1 MAYTIKSKEEFD
13 QEIKQYLKENPIKES
28 YERGLIED
36 FESNDLTDLYK
47 LFLDLKG
54 KKLDDDLMVK
64 LKNIVSEKYLLDIN
78 VIFSDEDAYNTIS
91 NRNIDELTNII
102 KNKFLEI
109 MQDSQYDINKEEIY
123 KMATIVNK
131 VYPEIFLKLIKM
143 PNSDIK
149 KDQEIVNKR
158 IMETIEHWHSHNS
171 ERALEENRDILGAL
185 YILANK
191 LYPEMGIYVPGRT
204 KSMKSSV
211 ANINKEAYSSLAN
224 IIPGNMDE
232 GISTDDVEKKFNMD
246 KANTDFSG
254 FTIVLGNTDDTM
266 HFDKSDPKTSELLEL
281 RKIRD
286 KNMKF
291 LHSMENFLIER
302 ENDVFSK
309 QELYQIKI
317 ELLMRLRQLTYEECK
332 KEYKGTSFTEML
344 RENLG
349 KEYEP
354 DDYDAN
360 EGEYL
365 MKLDE
370 LYELLDEMKKRIH
383 DKYQAKILE
392 IAVPEILND
401 ELLSEELHVKSRFI
415 KKVIKENGFCANY
428 YELTT
433 IDGRKIELQAITRM
447 RFKES
452 KDGSSDHSKLPN
464 KEIKITQFFEPASK
478 ECDEQEFVKMMALLN
493 NTPIAKKNSLYI
505 TPDQE
510 LSPIEKRLKRRL
522 KVAEQNVKL
531 KESFEDTHIFPDGS
545 EQNCL
550 YSLDEYLKSFA
561 EYVSPKLMSASSH
574 HTRFHKGVA
583 GYNKKSIISAFT
595 EVLLKHDSTS
605 CLAQILIDRLEEIV
619 PNDKNEIS
627 RNGII
632 KRANKRYI
640 NNNNNGENRNSVDD
654 SAR

>member
-1 MAYTIKSKEEFD
+1 MAYKIKTKQEFKEEI
-13 QEIKQYLKENPIKES
+13 EQYLKENPIEKS
-28 YERGLIED
+28 YEKSLIED
-36 FESNDLTDLYK
+36 FESKDLTDLYK
-47 LFLDLKG
+47 LFLNLKG
-54 KKLDDDLMVK
+54 KKLDDDLLIK
-64 LKNIVSEKYLLDIN
+64 LKNIVGQDYSLN
-78 VIFSDEDAYNTIS
+78 VNIIFPDEEASNIIS
-91 NRNIDELTNII
+91 NRNIEEITNII
-102 KNKFLEI
+102 KNKFLEM
-109 MQDSQYDINKEEIY
+109 MQDNKEDINKEELY

-131 VYPEIFLKLIKM
+131 VYPETFLKLIKT
-143 PNSDIK
+143 PKSNIK
-149 KDQEIVNKR
+149 KDQEIVKER
-158 IMETIEHWHSHNS
+158 IMKTIEHWHSHNS

-185 YILANK
+185 YISASK

-204 KSMKSSV
+204 KSMKSSI
-211 ANINKEAYSSLAN
+211 ANINKEAYSSLVD
-224 IIPGNMDE
+224 IIPKNME
-232 GISTDDVEKKFNMD
+232 AGISTEEVYKKFQMD

-266 HFDKSDPKTSELLEL
+266 HFDKSDPKTNELLEL

-291 LHSMENFLIER
+291 LHSMENFLIEHD
-302 ENDVFSK
+302 NDVFSK
-309 QELYQIKI
+309 QELHQIKM
-317 ELLMRLRQLTYEECK
+317 ELLMRLRELTYEECR

-344 RENLG
+344 KENLG
-349 KEYEP
+349 KEYDL
-354 DDYDAN
+354 DDYDVN

-392 IAVPEILND
+392 ISVPEILND
-401 ELLSEELHVKSRFI
+401 ELLSDELHVKSRFI

-433 IDGRKIELQAITRM
+433 IDGRKIELQAITKM

-464 KEIKITQFFEPASK
+464 KEIKITQFFEPSSK
-478 ECDEQEFVKMMALLN
+478 ECDEQEFIKMMTLLN

-510 LSPIEKRLKRRL
+510 LSPMEKRLKRRL

-531 KESFEDTHIFPDGS
+531 KDSFEDTHIFPDGS
-545 EQNCL
+545 EQKCK
-550 YSLDEYLKSFA
+550 YSLDEYLKNFA
-561 EYVSPKLMSASSH
+561 EYVSPKLMSVSSH

-640 NNNNNGENRNSVDD
+640 NSGENRDEEDD
-654 SAR
+654 ITR

>member
-1 MAYTIKSKEEFD
+1 MAYTIKTRQEFK
-13 QEIKQYLKENPIKES
+13 QEIKQYLKENPIEES
-28 YERGLIED
+28 YEKSLIED
-36 FESNDLTDLYK
+36 FESKDLTDLYK

-54 KKLDDDLMVK
+54 KKLDDDLLIK
-64 LKNIVSEKYLLDIN
+64 LKNIVGQDYSLN
-78 VIFSDEDAYNTIS
+78 VNIVFPDEEASNIIS
-91 NRNIDELTNII
+91 NRNIEEITNII
-102 KNKFLEI
+102 KNKFLEM
-109 MQDSQYDINKEEIY
+109 MQDNKEDINKEELY

-131 VYPEIFLKLIKM
+131 VYPETFLKLIKT
-143 PNSDIK
+143 PKSNIK
-149 KDQEIVNKR
+149 KDQEIVKER
-158 IMETIEHWHSHNS
+158 IMKTIEHWHSHNS

-185 YILANK
+185 YISASK

-211 ANINKEAYSSLAN
+211 ANINKEAYGSLAN
-224 IIPGNMDE
+224 IIPENMEE
-232 GISTDDVEKKFNMD
+232 GISTDEVDKKFQMD

-291 LHSMENFLIER
+291 LHSMENFLIEHD
-302 ENDVFSK
+302 NDFFSK
-309 QELYQIKI
+309 QELHQIKM
-317 ELLMRLRQLTYEECK
+317 ELLMRLRELTYEECR

-344 RENLG
+344 KENLG
-349 KEYEP
+349 KEYDL
-354 DDYDAN
+354 DDYDVN

-392 IAVPEILND
+392 ISVPEILND
-401 ELLSEELHVKSRFI
+401 ELLSAELHVKSRFI

-433 IDGRKIELQAITRM
+433 IDGRKIELQAITKM

-464 KEIKITQFFEPASK
+464 KEIKITQFFEPSSK
-478 ECDEQEFVKMMALLN
+478 ECDEQEFIKMMTLLN

-510 LSPIEKRLKRRL
+510 LSPMEKRLKRRL

-531 KESFEDTHIFPDGS
+531 KDSFEDTHIFPDGS
-545 EQNCL
+545 EQKCK
-550 YSLDEYLKSFA
+550 YSLDEYLKNFA
-561 EYVSPKLMSASSH
+561 EYVSPKLMSVSSH

-640 NNNNNGENRNSVDD
+640 NSGENRDEEDD
-654 SAR
+654 ITR

>member
-1 MAYTIKSKEEFD
+1 MAYTIKTRQEFK
-13 QEIKQYLKENPIKES
+13 QEIKQYLKENPIEES
-28 YERGLIED
+28 YEKSLIED
-36 FESNDLTDLYK
+36 FESKDLTDLYK

-54 KKLDDDLMVK
+54 KKLDDDLLIK
-64 LKNIVSEKYLLDIN
+64 LKNIVGQDYSLN
-78 VIFSDEDAYNTIS
+78 VNIIFPDEEDSNIIS
-91 NRNIDELTNII
+91 NRNIEEITNII
-102 KNKFLEI
+102 KNKFLEM
-109 MQDSQYDINKEEIY
+109 MQDNKEDINKEELY

-131 VYPEIFLKLIKM
+131 VYPETFLKLIKT
-143 PNSDIK
+143 PKSNIK
-149 KDQEIVNKR
+149 KDQEIVKER
-158 IMETIEHWHSHNS
+158 IMKTIEHWHSHNS

-185 YILANK
+185 YISASK

-211 ANINKEAYSSLAN
+211 SNINKEAYGSLAN
-224 IIPGNMDE
+224 IIPENMEE
-232 GISTDDVEKKFNMD
+232 GISTDEVDKKFQMD

-291 LHSMENFLIER
+291 LHSMENFLIEHD
-302 ENDVFSK
+302 NDFFSK
-309 QELYQIKI
+309 QELHQIKM
-317 ELLMRLRQLTYEECK
+317 ELLMRLRELTYEECR

-344 RENLG
+344 KENLG
-349 KEYEP
+349 KEYDL
-354 DDYDAN
+354 DDYDVN
-360 EGEYL
+360 EDEYL

-392 IAVPEILND
+392 ISVPEILND
-401 ELLSEELHVKSRFI
+401 ELLTDKLHVKSRFV
-415 KKVIKENGFCANY
+415 KKVTKENGFCANY

-433 IDGRKIELQAITRM
+433 IDGRKIELQAITKM

-452 KDGSSDHSKLPN
+452 KNGSSDHSKLPN
-464 KEIKITQFFEPASK
+464 KEIKITQFFEPSSK
-478 ECDEQEFVKMMALLN
+478 ECDEQEFIKMMTLLN

-510 LSPIEKRLKRRL
+510 LSPMEKRLKRRL

-531 KESFEDTHIFPDGS
+531 KDSFEDTHIFPDGS
-545 EQNCL
+545 EQKCK
-550 YSLDEYLKSFA
+550 YSLDEYLKNFA
-561 EYVSPKLMSASSH
+561 EYVSPKLMSVSSH

-640 NNNNNGENRNSVDD
+640 NSGENRDEEDD
-654 SAR
+654 ITR

>member
-1 MAYTIKSKEEFD
+1 MAYTIKTRQEFK
-13 QEIKQYLKENPIKES
+13 QEIKQYLKENPIEES
-28 YERGLIED
+28 YEKSLIED
-36 FESNDLTDLYK
+36 FESKDLTDLYK

-54 KKLDDDLMVK
+54 KKLDDDLLIK
-64 LKNIVSEKYLLDIN
+64 LKNIVGQDYSLN
-78 VIFSDEDAYNTIS
+78 VNIIFPDEEDSNIIS
-91 NRNIDELTNII
+91 NRNIEEITNII
-102 KNKFLEI
+102 KNKFLEM
-109 MQDSQYDINKEEIY
+109 MQDNKEDINKEELY

-131 VYPEIFLKLIKM
+131 VYPETFLKLIKT
-143 PNSDIK
+143 PKSNIK
-149 KDQEIVNKR
+149 KDQEIVKER
-158 IMETIEHWHSHNS
+158 IMKTIEHWHSHNS

-185 YILANK
+185 YISASK
-191 LYPEMGIYVPGRT
+191 LYPEMGIYVPGRI

-211 ANINKEAYSSLAN
+211 ANINKEAYGSLAN
-224 IIPGNMDE
+224 IIPENMEE
-232 GISTDDVEKKFNMD
+232 GISTDEVDKKFQMD

-291 LHSMENFLIER
+291 LHSMENFLIEHD
-302 ENDVFSK
+302 NDFFSK
-309 QELYQIKI
+309 QELHQIKM
-317 ELLMRLRQLTYEECK
+317 ELLMRLRELTYEECR

-344 RENLG
+344 KENLG
-349 KEYEP
+349 KEYDL
-354 DDYDAN
+354 DDYDVN

-392 IAVPEILND
+392 ISVPEILND
-401 ELLSEELHVKSRFI
+401 ELLSAELHVKSRFI

-433 IDGRKIELQAITRM
+433 IDGRKIELQAITKM

-464 KEIKITQFFEPASK
+464 KEIKITQFFEPSSK
-478 ECDEQEFVKMMALLN
+478 ECDEQEFIKMMTLLN

-510 LSPIEKRLKRRL
+510 LSPMEKRLKRRL

-531 KESFEDTHIFPDGS
+531 KDSFEDTHIFPDGS
-545 EQNCL
+545 EQKCK
-550 YSLDEYLKSFA
+550 YSLDEYLKNFA
-561 EYVSPKLMSASSH
+561 EYVSPKLMSVSSH

-640 NNNNNGENRNSVDD
+640 NSGENRDEEDD
-654 SAR
+654 ITR

>member
-1 MAYTIKSKEEFD
+1 MAYKIKTKQEFKEEI
-13 QEIKQYLKENPIKES
+13 EQYLKENPIEKS
-28 YERGLIED
+28 YEKSIIED
-36 FESNDLTDLYK
+36 FESKDLTDLYK
-47 LFLDLKG
+47 LFLNLKG
-54 KKLDDDLMVK
+54 KKLDDDSFET
-64 LKNIVSEKYLLDIN
+64 LKNIISQNYSLNVN
-78 VIFSDEDAYNTIS
+78 VIFPVEEISNTIS
-91 NRNIDELTNII
+91 NRNIEEITNII
-102 KNKFLEI
+102 RDKFLEVT
-109 MQDSQYDINKEEIY
+109 QGNKDDINEEELY

-131 VYPEIFLKLIKM
+131 VYPETFLKLINKSKS
-143 PNSDIK
+143 NIK
-149 KDQEIVNKR
+149 KDQKIVKER

-185 YILANK
+185 YISASK

-204 KSMKSSV
+204 KSMKSSI
-211 ANINKEAYSSLAN
+211 ANINKEAYSSLVD
-224 IIPGNMDE
+224 IIPKNME
-232 GISTDDVEKKFNMD
+232 AGISTEEVYKKFQMD

-266 HFDKSDPKTSELLEL
+266 HFDKSDPKTNELLEL

-291 LHSMENFLIER
+291 LHSMENFLIEHD
-302 ENDVFSK
+302 NDVFSK
-309 QELYQIKI
+309 QELYQIKM
-317 ELLMRLRQLTYEECK
+317 ELLMRLRELTYEECR

-344 RENLG
+344 KENLG
-349 KEYEP
+349 KEYDL
-354 DDYDAN
+354 DDYDVN

-392 IAVPEILND
+392 ISVPEILND
-401 ELLSEELHVKSRFI
+401 ELLSDELHVKSRFI

-433 IDGRKIELQAITRM
+433 IDGRKIELQAITKM

-464 KEIKITQFFEPASK
+464 KEIKITQFFEPSSK
-478 ECDEQEFVKMMALLN
+478 ECDEQEFIKMMTLLN

-510 LSPIEKRLKRRL
+510 LSPMEKRLKRRL

-531 KESFEDTHIFPDGS
+531 KDSFEDTHIFPDGS
-545 EQNCL
+545 EQKCK
-550 YSLDEYLKSFA
+550 YSLDEYLKNFA
-561 EYVSPKLMSASSH
+561 EYVSPKLMSVSSH

-640 NNNNNGENRNSVDD
+640 NSGENRDEEDD
-654 SAR
+654 ITR

>member
-1 MAYTIKSKEEFD
+1 MAYTIKTRQEFK
-13 QEIKQYLKENPIKES
+13 QEIKQYLKENPIEES
-28 YERGLIED
+28 YEKSLIED
-36 FESNDLTDLYK
+36 FESKDLTDLYK

-54 KKLDDDLMVK
+54 KKLDDDLLIK
-64 LKNIVSEKYLLDIN
+64 LKNIVGQDYSLN
-78 VIFSDEDAYNTIS
+78 VNIIFPDEEDSNIIS
-91 NRNIDELTNII
+91 NRNIEEITNII
-102 KNKFLEI
+102 KNKFLEM
-109 MQDSQYDINKEEIY
+109 MQDNKEDINKEELY

-131 VYPEIFLKLIKM
+131 VYPETFLKLIKT
-143 PNSDIK
+143 PKSNIK
-149 KDQEIVNKR
+149 KDQEIVKER
-158 IMETIEHWHSHNS
+158 IMKTIEHWHSHNS

-185 YILANK
+185 YISASK

-211 ANINKEAYSSLAN
+211 ANINKEAYGSLAN
-224 IIPGNMDE
+224 IIPENMEE
-232 GISTDDVEKKFNMD
+232 GISTDEVDKKFQMD

-291 LHSMENFLIER
+291 LHSMENFLIEHD
-302 ENDVFSK
+302 NDFFSK
-309 QELYQIKI
+309 QELHQIKM
-317 ELLMRLRQLTYEECK
+317 ELLMRLRELTYEECR

-344 RENLG
+344 KENLG
-349 KEYEP
+349 KEYDL
-354 DDYDAN
+354 DDYDVN

-392 IAVPEILND
+392 ISVPEILND
-401 ELLSEELHVKSRFI
+401 ELLSAELHVKSRFI

-433 IDGRKIELQAITRM
+433 IDGRKIELQAITKM

-464 KEIKITQFFEPASK
+464 KEIKITQFFEPSSK
-478 ECDEQEFVKMMALLN
+478 ECDEQEFIKMMTLLN

-510 LSPIEKRLKRRL
+510 LSPMEKRLKRRL

-531 KESFEDTHIFPDGS
+531 KDSFEDTHIFPDGS
-545 EQNCL
+545 EQKCK
-550 YSLDEYLKSFA
+550 YSLDEYLKNFA
-561 EYVSPKLMSASSH
+561 EYVSPKLMSVSSH

-640 NNNNNGENRNSVDD
+640 NSGENRDEEDD
-654 SAR
+654 ITR

>member
-1 MAYTIKSKEEFD
+1 MAYKMKTKQEFKEEI
-13 QEIKQYLKENPIKES
+13 EQYLKENPIEKS
-28 YERGLIED
+28 YEKSLIED
-36 FESNDLTDLYK
+36 FESKDLTDLYK
-47 LFLDLKG
+47 LFLKLKG
-54 KKLDDDLMVK
+54 KKLDDDSFEN
-64 LKNIVSEKYLLDIN
+64 LKNIISQNYSLNAN
-78 VIFSDEDAYNTIS
+78 VIFPTEETSNTIS
-91 NRNIDELTNII
+91 NGNIEEITNII
-102 KNKFLEI
+102 RDKFLEVV
-109 MQDSQYDINKEEIY
+109 QGNKNDINKDELY

-131 VYPEIFLKLIKM
+131 VYPETFLELINK
-143 PNSDIK
+143 PKSNIE
-149 KDQEIVNKR
+149 KDQKIIKER

-185 YILANK
+185 YISASK

-204 KSMKSSV
+204 KSMKSSI
-211 ANINKEAYSSLAN
+211 ANINKEAYSSLVE
-224 IIPGNMDE
+224 IVPKNME
-232 GISTDDVEKKFNMD
+232 AGISTEEVDKKFKMN

-266 HFDKSDPKTSELLEL
+266 HFDKSDPKTNELLEL

-291 LHSMENFLIER
+291 LHSMENFLIEHD
-302 ENDVFSK
+302 NDVFSK
-309 QELYQIKI
+309 QELYQIKM
-317 ELLMRLRQLTYEECK
+317 ELLMRLRELTYEECR

-344 RENLG
+344 KENLG

-354 DDYDAN
+354 DDYDVN

-392 IAVPEILND
+392 ISVPEILND
-401 ELLSEELHVKSRFI
+401 ELLTDELHVKSRFV
-415 KKVIKENGFCANY
+415 KKVTKENGFCANY

-433 IDGRKIELQAITRM
+433 IDGRKIELQAITKM

-464 KEIKITQFFEPASK
+464 KEIKITQFFEPSSK
-478 ECDEQEFVKMMALLN
+478 DCDEQEFIKMMTLLN

-510 LSPIEKRLKRRL
+510 LSPMEKRLKRRL

-531 KESFEDTHIFPDGS
+531 KDSFEDTHIFPDGS
-545 EQNCL
+545 VQKCK
-550 YSLDEYLKSFA
+550 YSLDEYLKNFA
-561 EYVSPKLMSASSH
+561 EYVSPKLMSVSSH

-640 NNNNNGENRNSVDD
+640 NNGENRDD
-654 SAR
+654 EDDITR

>member
-1 MAYTIKSKEEFD
+1 MAYTIKTRQEFK
-13 QEIKQYLKENPIKES
+13 QEIKQYLKENPIEES
-28 YERGLIED
+28 YEKSLIED
-36 FESNDLTDLYK
+36 FESKDLTDLYK

-54 KKLDDDLMVK
+54 KKLDDDLLIK
-64 LKNIVSEKYLLDIN
+64 LKNIVGQDYSLN
-78 VIFSDEDAYNTIS
+78 VNIIFPDEEDSNIIS
-91 NRNIDELTNII
+91 NRNIEEITNII
-102 KNKFLEI
+102 KNKFLEM
-109 MQDSQYDINKEEIY
+109 MQDNKEDINKEELY

-131 VYPEIFLKLIKM
+131 VYPETFLKLIKT
-143 PNSDIK
+143 PKSNIK
-149 KDQEIVNKR
+149 KDQEIVKER
-158 IMETIEHWHSHNS
+158 IMKTIEHWHSHNS

-185 YILANK
+185 YISASK

-211 ANINKEAYSSLAN
+211 ANINKEAYGSLAN
-224 IIPGNMDE
+224 IIPENMEE
-232 GISTDDVEKKFNMD
+232 GISTDEVDKKFQMD

-291 LHSMENFLIER
+291 LHSMENFLIEHD
-302 ENDVFSK
+302 NDFFSK
-309 QELYQIKI
+309 QELHQIKM
-317 ELLMRLRQLTYEECK
+317 ELLMRLRELTYEECR

-344 RENLG
+344 KENLG
-349 KEYEP
+349 KEYDL
-354 DDYDAN
+354 DDYDVN

-392 IAVPEILND
+392 ISVPEILND
-401 ELLSEELHVKSRFI
+401 ELLSAELHVKSRFI

-433 IDGRKIELQAITRM
+433 IDGRKIELQAITKM

-464 KEIKITQFFEPASK
+464 KEIKITQFFEPSSK
-478 ECDEQEFVKMMALLN
+478 ECDEQEFIKMMTLLN

-510 LSPIEKRLKRRL
+510 LSPMEKRLKRRL

-531 KESFEDTHIFPDGS
+531 KDSFEDTHIFPDGS
-545 EQNCL
+545 VQKCK
-550 YSLDEYLKSFA
+550 YSLDEYLKNFA
-561 EYVSPKLMSASSH
+561 EYVSPKLMSVSSH

-640 NNNNNGENRNSVDD
+640 NSGENRDEEDD
-654 SAR
+654 ITR

>member
-1 MAYTIKSKEEFD
+1 MAYTIKTRQEFK
-13 QEIKQYLKENPIKES
+13 QEIKQYLKENPIEES
-28 YERGLIED
+28 YEKSLIED
-36 FESNDLTDLYK
+36 FESKDLTDLYK
-47 LFLDLKG
+47 LFLNLKG
-54 KKLDDDLMVK
+54 KKLDDDLLIK
-64 LKNIVSEKYLLDIN
+64 LKNIVGQDYSLN
-78 VIFSDEDAYNTIS
+78 VNIIFPDEEASNIIS
-91 NRNIDELTNII
+91 NRNIEEITNII
-102 KNKFLEI
+102 KNKFLEM
-109 MQDSQYDINKEEIY
+109 MQDNKEDINKEELY

-131 VYPEIFLKLIKM
+131 VYPETFLKLIKT
-143 PNSDIK
+143 PKSNIK
-149 KDQEIVNKR
+149 KDQEIVKER
-158 IMETIEHWHSHNS
+158 IMKTIEHWHSHNS

-185 YILANK
+185 YISASK

-211 ANINKEAYSSLAN
+211 ANINKEAYGSLAN
-224 IIPGNMDE
+224 IIPENMEE
-232 GISTDDVEKKFNMD
+232 GISTDEVDKKFQMD

-291 LHSMENFLIER
+291 LHSMENFLIEHD
-302 ENDVFSK
+302 NDVFSK
-309 QELYQIKI
+309 QELHQIKM
-317 ELLMRLRQLTYEECK
+317 ELLMRLRELTYEECR

-344 RENLG
+344 KENLG
-349 KEYEP
+349 KEYDL
-354 DDYDAN
+354 DDYDVN

-392 IAVPEILND
+392 ISVPEILND
-401 ELLSEELHVKSRFI
+401 ELLSDELHVKSRFI

-433 IDGRKIELQAITRM
+433 IDGRKIELQAITKM

-464 KEIKITQFFEPASK
+464 KEIKITQFFEPSSK
-478 ECDEQEFVKMMALLN
+478 ECDEQEFIKMMTLLN

-510 LSPIEKRLKRRL
+510 LSPMEKRLKRRL

-531 KESFEDTHIFPDGS
+531 KDSFEDTHIFPDGS
-545 EQNCL
+545 EQKCK
-550 YSLDEYLKSFA
+550 YSLDEYLKNFA
-561 EYVSPKLMSASSH
+561 EYVSPKLMSVSSH

-640 NNNNNGENRNSVDD
+640 NSGENRDEEDD
-654 SAR
+654 ITR

>member
-1 MAYTIKSKEEFD
+1 MAYTIKTRQEFK
-13 QEIKQYLKENPIKES
+13 QEIKQYLKENPIEES
-28 YERGLIED
+28 YEKSLIED
-36 FESNDLTDLYK
+36 FESKDLTDLYK

-54 KKLDDDLMVK
+54 KKLDDDLLIK
-64 LKNIVSEKYLLDIN
+64 LKNIVGQDYSLN
-78 VIFSDEDAYNTIS
+78 VNIIFPDEEDSNIIS
-91 NRNIDELTNII
+91 NRNIEEITNII
-102 KNKFLEI
+102 KNKFLEM
-109 MQDSQYDINKEEIY
+109 MQDNKEDINKEELY

-131 VYPEIFLKLIKM
+131 VYPETFLKLIKT
-143 PNSDIK
+143 PKSNIK
-149 KDQEIVNKR
+149 KDQEIVKER
-158 IMETIEHWHSHNS
+158 IMKTIEHWHSHNS

-185 YILANK
+185 YISASK

-211 ANINKEAYSSLAN
+211 ANINKEAYGSLAN
-224 IIPGNMDE
+224 IIPENMEE
-232 GISTDDVEKKFNMD
+232 GISTDEVDKKFQMD

-291 LHSMENFLIER
+291 LHSMENFLIEHD
-302 ENDVFSK
+302 NDFFSK
-309 QELYQIKI
+309 QELHQIKM
-317 ELLMRLRQLTYEECK
+317 ELLMRLRELTYEECR

-344 RENLG
+344 KENLG
-349 KEYEP
+349 KEYDL
-354 DDYDAN
+354 DDYDVN

-392 IAVPEILND
+392 ISVPEILND
-401 ELLSEELHVKSRFI
+401 ELLSAELHVKSRFI

-433 IDGRKIELQAITRM
+433 IDGRKIELQAITKM

-452 KDGSSDHSKLPN
+452 KNGSSDHSKLPN
-464 KEIKITQFFEPASK
+464 KEIKITQFFEPSSK
-478 ECDEQEFVKMMALLN
+478 ECDEQEFIKMMTLLN

-510 LSPIEKRLKRRL
+510 LSPMEKRLKRRL

-531 KESFEDTHIFPDGS
+531 KDSFEDTHIFPDGS
-545 EQNCL
+545 EQKCK
-550 YSLDEYLKSFA
+550 YSLDEYLKNFA
-561 EYVSPKLMSASSH
+561 EYVSPKLMSVSSH

-640 NNNNNGENRNSVDD
+640 NSGENRDEEDD
-654 SAR
+654 ITR

>member
-1 MAYTIKSKEEFD
+1 MAYTIKTRQEFK
-13 QEIKQYLKENPIKES
+13 QEIKQYLKENPIEES
-28 YERGLIED
+28 YEKSLIED
-36 FESNDLTDLYK
+36 FESKDLTDLYK

-54 KKLDDDLMVK
+54 KKLDDDLLIK
-64 LKNIVSEKYLLDIN
+64 LKNIVGQDYSLN
-78 VIFSDEDAYNTIS
+78 VNIIFPDEEASNIIS
-91 NRNIDELTNII
+91 NRNIEEITNII
-102 KNKFLEI
+102 KNKFLKM
-109 MQDSQYDINKEEIY
+109 MQDNKEDINKEELY

-131 VYPEIFLKLIKM
+131 VYPETFLKLIKT
-143 PNSDIK
+143 PKSNIK
-149 KDQEIVNKR
+149 KDQEIVKER
-158 IMETIEHWHSHNS
+158 IMKTIEHWHSHNS

-185 YILANK
+185 YISASK

-211 ANINKEAYSSLAN
+211 ANINKEAYGSLAN
-224 IIPGNMDE
+224 IIPENMEE
-232 GISTDDVEKKFNMD
+232 GISTDEVDKKFQMD

-291 LHSMENFLIER
+291 LHSMENFLIEHD
-302 ENDVFSK
+302 NDFFSK
-309 QELYQIKI
+309 QELHQIKM
-317 ELLMRLRQLTYEECK
+317 ELLMRLRELTYEECR

-344 RENLG
+344 KENLG
-349 KEYEP
+349 KEYDL
-354 DDYDAN
+354 DDYDVN

-392 IAVPEILND
+392 ISVPEILND
-401 ELLSEELHVKSRFI
+401 ELLSAELHVKSRFI

-433 IDGRKIELQAITRM
+433 IDGRKIELQAITKM

-464 KEIKITQFFEPASK
+464 KEIKITQFFEPSSK
-478 ECDEQEFVKMMALLN
+478 ECDEQEFIKMMTLLN

-510 LSPIEKRLKRRL
+510 LSPMEKRLKRRL

-531 KESFEDTHIFPDGS
+531 KDSFEDTHIFPDGS
-545 EQNCL
+545 VQKCK
-550 YSLDEYLKSFA
+550 YSLDEYLKNFA
-561 EYVSPKLMSASSH
+561 EYVSPKLMSVSSH

-640 NNNNNGENRNSVDD
+640 NNGENRDD
-654 SAR
+654 EDDITR

>member
-1 MAYTIKSKEEFD
+1 MAYTIKTRQEFK
-13 QEIKQYLKENPIKES
+13 QEIKQYLKENPIEES
-28 YERGLIED
+28 YEKSLIED
-36 FESNDLTDLYK
+36 FESKDLTDLYK

-54 KKLDDDLMVK
+54 KKLDDDLLIK
-64 LKNIVSEKYLLDIN
+64 LKNIVGQDYSLN
-78 VIFSDEDAYNTIS
+78 VNIIFPDEEASNIIS
-91 NRNIDELTNII
+91 NRNIEEITNII
-102 KNKFLEI
+102 KNKFLEM
-109 MQDSQYDINKEEIY
+109 MQDNKEDINKEELY

-131 VYPEIFLKLIKM
+131 VYPETFLKLIKT
-143 PNSDIK
+143 PKSNIK
-149 KDQEIVNKR
+149 KDQEIVKER
-158 IMETIEHWHSHNS
+158 IMKTIEHWHSHNS

-185 YILANK
+185 YISASK

-211 ANINKEAYSSLAN
+211 ANINKEAYGSLAN
-224 IIPGNMDE
+224 IIPENMEE
-232 GISTDDVEKKFNMD
+232 GISTDEVDKKFQMD

-291 LHSMENFLIER
+291 LHSMENFLIEHD
-302 ENDVFSK
+302 NDFFSK
-309 QELYQIKI
+309 QELHQIKM
-317 ELLMRLRQLTYEECK
+317 ELLMRLRELTYEECR

-344 RENLG
+344 KENLG
-349 KEYEP
+349 KEYDL
-354 DDYDAN
+354 DDYDVN

-392 IAVPEILND
+392 ISVPEILND
-401 ELLSEELHVKSRFI
+401 ELLSAELHVKSRFI

-433 IDGRKIELQAITRM
+433 IDGRKIELQAITKM

-464 KEIKITQFFEPASK
+464 KEIKITQFFEPSSK
-478 ECDEQEFVKMMALLN
+478 ECDEQEFIKMMTLLN

-510 LSPIEKRLKRRL
+510 LSPMEKRLKRRL

-531 KESFEDTHIFPDGS
+531 KDSFEDTHIFPDGS
-545 EQNCL
+545 EQKCK
-550 YSLDEYLKSFA
+550 YSLDEYLKNFA
-561 EYVSPKLMSASSH
+561 EYVSPKLMSVSSH

-640 NNNNNGENRNSVDD
+640 NSGENRDEEDD
-654 SAR
+654 ITR

>member
-1 MAYTIKSKEEFD
+1 MAYTIKTRQEFK
-13 QEIKQYLKENPIKES
+13 QEIKQYLKENPIEES
-28 YERGLIED
+28 YEKSLIED
-36 FESNDLTDLYK
+36 FESKDLTDLYK

-54 KKLDDDLMVK
+54 KKLDDDLLIK
-64 LKNIVSEKYLLDIN
+64 LKNIVGQDYSLN
-78 VIFSDEDAYNTIS
+78 VNIIFPDEEDSNIIS
-91 NRNIDELTNII
+91 NRNIEEITNII
-102 KNKFLEI
+102 KNKFLEM
-109 MQDSQYDINKEEIY
+109 MQDNKEDINKEELY

-131 VYPEIFLKLIKM
+131 VYPETFLKLIKT
-143 PNSDIK
+143 PKSNIK
-149 KDQEIVNKR
+149 KDQEIVKER
-158 IMETIEHWHSHNS
+158 IMKTIEHWHSHNS

-185 YILANK
+185 YISASK

-211 ANINKEAYSSLAN
+211 VNINKEAYGSLAN
-224 IIPGNMDE
+224 IIPENMEE
-232 GISTDDVEKKFNMD
+232 GISTDEVDKKFQMD

-291 LHSMENFLIER
+291 LHSMENFLIEHD
-302 ENDVFSK
+302 NDFFSK
-309 QELYQIKI
+309 QELHQIKM
-317 ELLMRLRQLTYEECK
+317 ELLMRLRELTYEECR

-344 RENLG
+344 KENLG
-349 KEYEP
+349 KEYDL
-354 DDYDAN
+354 DDYDVN

-392 IAVPEILND
+392 ISVPEILND
-401 ELLSEELHVKSRFI
+401 ELLSAELHVKSRFI

-433 IDGRKIELQAITRM
+433 IDGRKIELQAITKM

-464 KEIKITQFFEPASK
+464 KEIKITQFFEPSSK
-478 ECDEQEFVKMMALLN
+478 ECDEQEFIKMMTLLN

-510 LSPIEKRLKRRL
+510 LSPMEKRLKRRL

-531 KESFEDTHIFPDGS
+531 KDSFEDTHIFPDGS
-545 EQNCL
+545 VQKCK
-550 YSLDEYLKSFA
+550 YSLDEYLKNFA
-561 EYVSPKLMSASSH
+561 EYVSPKLMSVSSH

-640 NNNNNGENRNSVDD
+640 NSGENRDEEDD
-654 SAR
+654 ITR

>member
-1 MAYTIKSKEEFD
+1 MAYTIKTRQEFK
-13 QEIKQYLKENPIKES
+13 QEIKQYLKENPIEES
-28 YERGLIED
+28 YEKSLIED
-36 FESNDLTDLYK
+36 FESKDLTDLYK

-54 KKLDDDLMVK
+54 KKLDDDLLIK
-64 LKNIVSEKYLLDIN
+64 LKNIVGQDYSLN
-78 VIFSDEDAYNTIS
+78 VNIIFPDEEDSNIIS
-91 NRNIDELTNII
+91 NRNIEEITNII
-102 KNKFLEI
+102 KNKFLEM
-109 MQDSQYDINKEEIY
+109 MQDNKEDINKEELY

-131 VYPEIFLKLIKM
+131 VYPETFLKLIKT
-143 PNSDIK
+143 PKSNIK
-149 KDQEIVNKR
+149 KDQEIVKER
-158 IMETIEHWHSHNS
+158 IMKTIEHWHSHNS

-185 YILANK
+185 YISASK

-211 ANINKEAYSSLAN
+211 ANINKEAYGSLAN
-224 IIPGNMDE
+224 IIPENMEE
-232 GISTDDVEKKFNMD
+232 GISTDEVDKKFQMD

-291 LHSMENFLIER
+291 LHSMENFLIEHD
-302 ENDVFSK
+302 NDFFSK
-309 QELYQIKI
+309 QELHQIKM
-317 ELLMRLRQLTYEECK
+317 ELLMRLRELTYEECR
-332 KEYKGTSFTEML
+332 KEYKGTYFTEML
-344 RENLG
+344 KENLG
-349 KEYEP
+349 KEYDL
-354 DDYDAN
+354 DDYDVN

-392 IAVPEILND
+392 ISVPEILDD
-401 ELLSEELHVKSRFI
+401 ELLSAELHVKSRFI

-433 IDGRKIELQAITRM
+433 IDGRKIELQAITKM

-452 KDGSSDHSKLPN
+452 KNGSSDHSKLPN
-464 KEIKITQFFEPASK
+464 KEIKITQFFEPSSK
-478 ECDEQEFVKMMALLN
+478 ECDEQEFIKMMTLLN

-510 LSPIEKRLKRRL
+510 LSPMEKRLKRRL

-531 KESFEDTHIFPDGS
+531 KDSFEDTHIFPDGS
-545 EQNCL
+545 VQKCK
-550 YSLDEYLKSFA
+550 YSLDEYLKNFA
-561 EYVSPKLMSASSH
+561 EYVSPKLMSVSSH

-640 NNNNNGENRNSVDD
+640 NNGENRDD
-654 SAR
+654 EDDITR

>member
-1 MAYTIKSKEEFD
+1 MAYTIKTRQEFK
-13 QEIKQYLKENPIKES
+13 QEIKQYLKENPIEES
-28 YERGLIED
+28 YEKSLIED
-36 FESNDLTDLYK
+36 FESKDLTDLYK

-54 KKLDDDLMVK
+54 KKLDDDLLIK
-64 LKNIVSEKYLLDIN
+64 LKNIVGQDYSLN
-78 VIFSDEDAYNTIS
+78 VNIIFPDEEDSNIIS
-91 NRNIDELTNII
+91 NRNIEEITNII
-102 KNKFLEI
+102 KNKFLEM
-109 MQDSQYDINKEEIY
+109 MQDNKEDINKEELY

-131 VYPEIFLKLIKM
+131 VYPETFLKLIKT
-143 PNSDIK
+143 PKSNIK
-149 KDQEIVNKR
+149 KDQEIVKER
-158 IMETIEHWHSHNS
+158 IMKTIEHWHSHNS

-185 YILANK
+185 YISASK

-211 ANINKEAYSSLAN
+211 ANINKEAYGSLAN
-224 IIPGNMDE
+224 IIPENMEE
-232 GISTDDVEKKFNMD
+232 GISTDEVDKKFQMD

-291 LHSMENFLIER
+291 LHSMENFLIEHD
-302 ENDVFSK
+302 NDFFSK
-309 QELYQIKI
+309 QELHQIKM
-317 ELLMRLRQLTYEECK
+317 ELLMRLRELTYEECR

-344 RENLG
+344 KENLG
-349 KEYEP
+349 KEYDL
-354 DDYDAN
+354 DDYDVN

-392 IAVPEILND
+392 ISVPEILDD
-401 ELLSEELHVKSRFI
+401 ELLSAELHVKSRFI

-433 IDGRKIELQAITRM
+433 IDGRKIELQAITKM

-452 KDGSSDHSKLPN
+452 KNGSSDHSKLPN
-464 KEIKITQFFEPASK
+464 KEIKITQFFEPSSK
-478 ECDEQEFVKMMALLN
+478 ECDEQEFIKMMTLLN

-510 LSPIEKRLKRRL
+510 LSPMEKRLKRRL

-531 KESFEDTHIFPDGS
+531 KDSFEDTHIFPDGS
-545 EQNCL
+545 VQKCK
-550 YSLDEYLKSFA
+550 YSLDEYLKNFA
-561 EYVSPKLMSASSH
+561 EYVSPKLMSVSSH

-640 NNNNNGENRNSVDD
+640 NNGENRDD
-654 SAR
+654 EDDITR

>member
-1 MAYTIKSKEEFD
+1 MAYTIKTRQEFK
-13 QEIKQYLKENPIKES
+13 QEIKQYLKENPIEES
-28 YERGLIED
+28 YEKSLIED
-36 FESNDLTDLYK
+36 FESKDLTDLYK
-47 LFLDLKG
+47 LFLNLKG
-54 KKLDDDLMVK
+54 KKLDDDLLIK
-64 LKNIVSEKYLLDIN
+64 LKNIVGQDYSLN
-78 VIFSDEDAYNTIS
+78 VNIIFPDEEASNIIS
-91 NRNIDELTNII
+91 NRNIEEITNII
-102 KNKFLEI
+102 KNKFLEM
-109 MQDSQYDINKEEIY
+109 MQDNKEDINKEELY

-131 VYPEIFLKLIKM
+131 VYPETFLKLIKT
-143 PNSDIK
+143 PKSNIK
-149 KDQEIVNKR
+149 KDQEIVKER
-158 IMETIEHWHSHNS
+158 IMKTIEHWHSHNS

-185 YILANK
+185 YISASK

-211 ANINKEAYSSLAN
+211 ANINKEAYGSLAN
-224 IIPGNMDE
+224 IIPENMEE
-232 GISTDDVEKKFNMD
+232 GISTDEVDKKFQMD

-291 LHSMENFLIER
+291 LHSMENFLIEHD
-302 ENDVFSK
+302 NDVFSK
-309 QELYQIKI
+309 QELHQIKM
-317 ELLMRLRQLTYEECK
+317 ELLMRLRELTYEECR

-344 RENLG
+344 KENLG
-349 KEYEP
+349 KEYDL
-354 DDYDAN
+354 DDYDVN

-392 IAVPEILND
+392 ISVPEILND
-401 ELLSEELHVKSRFI
+401 ELLSDELHVKSRFI

-433 IDGRKIELQAITRM
+433 IDGRKIELQAITKM

-464 KEIKITQFFEPASK
+464 KEIKITQFFEPSSK
-478 ECDEQEFVKMMALLN
+478 ECDEQEFIKMMTLLN

-510 LSPIEKRLKRRL
+510 LSPMEKRLKRRL

-531 KESFEDTHIFPDGS
+531 KDSFEDTHIFPDGS
-545 EQNCL
+545 EQKCK
-550 YSLDEYLKSFA
+550 YSLDEYLKNFA
-561 EYVSPKLMSASSH
+561 EYVSPKLMSVSSH

-640 NNNNNGENRNSVDD
+640 NSGENRDD
-654 SAR
+654 EDDITR

>member
-1 MAYTIKSKEEFD
+1 MAYTIKTRQEFK
-13 QEIKQYLKENPIKES
+13 QEIKQYLKENPIEES
-28 YERGLIED
+28 YEKSLIED
-36 FESNDLTDLYK
+36 FESKDLTDLYK

-54 KKLDDDLMVK
+54 KKLDDDLLIK
-64 LKNIVSEKYLLDIN
+64 LKNIVGQDYSLN
-78 VIFSDEDAYNTIS
+78 VNIIFPDEEDSNIIS
-91 NRNIDELTNII
+91 NRNIEEITNII
-102 KNKFLEI
+102 KNKFLEM
-109 MQDSQYDINKEEIY
+109 MQDNKEDINKEELY

-131 VYPEIFLKLIKM
+131 VYPETFLKLIKT
-143 PNSDIK
+143 PKSNIK
-149 KDQEIVNKR
+149 KDQEIVKER
-158 IMETIEHWHSHNS
+158 IMKTIEHWHSHNS

-185 YILANK
+185 YISASK

-211 ANINKEAYSSLAN
+211 VNINKEAYGSLAN
-224 IIPGNMDE
+224 IIPENMEE
-232 GISTDDVEKKFNMD
+232 GISTDEVDKKFQMD

-291 LHSMENFLIER
+291 LHSMENFLIEHD
-302 ENDVFSK
+302 NDFFSK
-309 QELYQIKI
+309 QELHQIKM
-317 ELLMRLRQLTYEECK
+317 ELLMRLRELTYEECR

-344 RENLG
+344 KENLG
-349 KEYEP
+349 KEYDL
-354 DDYDAN
+354 DDYDVN

-392 IAVPEILND
+392 ISVPEILND
-401 ELLSEELHVKSRFI
+401 ELLSAELHVKSRFI

-433 IDGRKIELQAITRM
+433 IDGRKIELQAITKM

-464 KEIKITQFFEPASK
+464 KEIKITQFFEPSSK
-478 ECDEQEFVKMMALLN
+478 ECDEQEFIKMMTLLN

-510 LSPIEKRLKRRL
+510 LSPMEKRLKRRL

-531 KESFEDTHIFPDGS
+531 KDSFEDTHIFPDGS
-545 EQNCL
+545 VQKCK
-550 YSLDEYLKSFA
+550 YSLDEYLKNFA
-561 EYVSPKLMSASSH
+561 EYVSPKLMSVSSH

-595 EVLLKHDSTS
+595 EVLLKRDSTS

-640 NNNNNGENRNSVDD
+640 NSGENRDEEDD
-654 SAR
+654 ITR

>member
-1 MAYTIKSKEEFD
+1 MAYKMKTKQEFKE
-13 QEIKQYLKENPIKES
+13 EIKQYLKENPIEES
-28 YERGLIED
+28 YEKSLIED
-36 FESNDLTDLYK
+36 FESKDLTDLYK

-54 KKLDDDLMVK
+54 KKLDDDLLIK
-64 LKNIVSEKYLLDIN
+64 LKNIVGQDYSLN
-78 VIFSDEDAYNTIS
+78 VNIIFPDEEASNIIS
-91 NRNIDELTNII
+91 NRNIEEITNII
-102 KNKFLEI
+102 KNKFLEM
-109 MQDSQYDINKEEIY
+109 MQDNKEDINKEELY

-131 VYPEIFLKLIKM
+131 VYPETFLKLIKT
-143 PNSDIK
+143 PKSNIK
-149 KDQEIVNKR
+149 KDQEIVKER
-158 IMETIEHWHSHNS
+158 IMKTIEHWHSHNS

-185 YILANK
+185 YISASK

-211 ANINKEAYSSLAN
+211 ANINKEAYGSLAN
-224 IIPGNMDE
+224 IIPENMEE
-232 GISTDDVEKKFNMD
+232 GISTDEVDKKFQMD

-291 LHSMENFLIER
+291 LHSMENFLIEHD
-302 ENDVFSK
+302 NDFFSK
-309 QELYQIKI
+309 QELHQIKM
-317 ELLMRLRQLTYEECK
+317 ELLMRLRELTYEECR

-344 RENLG
+344 KENLG
-349 KEYEP
+349 KEYDL
-354 DDYDAN
+354 DDYDVN

-392 IAVPEILND
+392 ISVPEILND
-401 ELLSEELHVKSRFI
+401 ELLSDELHVKSRFI

-433 IDGRKIELQAITRM
+433 IDGRKIELQAITKM

-464 KEIKITQFFEPASK
+464 KEIKITQFFEPSSK
-478 ECDEQEFVKMMALLN
+478 ECDEQEFIKMMTLLN

-510 LSPIEKRLKRRL
+510 LSPMEKRLKRRL

-531 KESFEDTHIFPDGS
+531 KDSFEDTHIFPDGS
-545 EQNCL
+545 EQKCK
-550 YSLDEYLKSFA
+550 YSLDEYLKNFA
-561 EYVSPKLMSASSH
+561 EYVSPKLMSVSSH

-640 NNNNNGENRNSVDD
+640 NSGENRDEEDD
-654 SAR
+654 ITR

>member
-1 MAYTIKSKEEFD
+1 MAYTIKTRQEFK
-13 QEIKQYLKENPIKES
+13 QEIKQYLKENPIEES
-28 YERGLIED
+28 YEKSLIED
-36 FESNDLTDLYK
+36 FESKDLTDLYK

-54 KKLDDDLMVK
+54 KKLDDDLLIK
-64 LKNIVSEKYLLDIN
+64 LKNIVGQDYSLN
-78 VIFSDEDAYNTIS
+78 VNIIFPDEEDSNIIS
-91 NRNIDELTNII
+91 NRNIEEITNII
-102 KNKFLEI
+102 KNKFLEM
-109 MQDSQYDINKEEIY
+109 MQDNKEDINKEELY

-131 VYPEIFLKLIKM
+131 VYPETFLKLIKT
-143 PNSDIK
+143 PKSNIK
-149 KDQEIVNKR
+149 KDQEIVKER
-158 IMETIEHWHSHNS
+158 IMKTIEHWHSHNS

-185 YILANK
+185 YISASK

-211 ANINKEAYSSLAN
+211 VNINKEAYGSLAN
-224 IIPGNMDE
+224 IIPENMEE
-232 GISTDDVEKKFNMD
+232 GISTDEVDKKFQMD

-291 LHSMENFLIER
+291 LHSMENFLIEHD
-302 ENDVFSK
+302 NDFFSK
-309 QELYQIKI
+309 QELHQIKM
-317 ELLMRLRQLTYEECK
+317 ELLMRLRELTYEECR

-344 RENLG
+344 KENLG
-349 KEYEP
+349 KEYDL
-354 DDYDAN
+354 DDYDVN

-392 IAVPEILND
+392 ISVPEILND
-401 ELLSEELHVKSRFI
+401 ELLSAELHVKSRFI

-433 IDGRKIELQAITRM
+433 IDGRKIELQAITKM

-452 KDGSSDHSKLPN
+452 KNGSSDHSKLPN
-464 KEIKITQFFEPASK
+464 KEIKITQFFEPSSK
-478 ECDEQEFVKMMALLN
+478 ECDEQEFIKMMTLLN

-510 LSPIEKRLKRRL
+510 LSPMEKRLKRRL

-531 KESFEDTHIFPDGS
+531 KDSFEDTHIFPDGS
-545 EQNCL
+545 VQKCK
-550 YSLDEYLKSFA
+550 YSLDEYLKNFA
-561 EYVSPKLMSASSH
+561 EYVSPKLMSVSSH

-640 NNNNNGENRNSVDD
+640 NNGENRDD
-654 SAR
+654 EDDITR

>member
-1 MAYTIKSKEEFD
+1 MAYTIKTRQEFK
-13 QEIKQYLKENPIKES
+13 QEIKQYLKENPIEES
-28 YERGLIED
+28 YEKSLIED
-36 FESNDLTDLYK
+36 FESKDLTDLYK

-54 KKLDDDLMVK
+54 KKLDDDLLIK
-64 LKNIVSEKYLLDIN
+64 LKNIVGQDYSLN
-78 VIFSDEDAYNTIS
+78 VNIIFPDEEASNIIS
-91 NRNIDELTNII
+91 NRNIEEITNII
-102 KNKFLEI
+102 KNKFLEM
-109 MQDSQYDINKEEIY
+109 MQDNKEDINKEELY

-131 VYPEIFLKLIKM
+131 VYPETFLKLIKT
-143 PNSDIK
+143 PKSNIK
-149 KDQEIVNKR
+149 KDQEIVKER
-158 IMETIEHWHSHNS
+158 IMKTIEHWHSHNS

-185 YILANK
+185 YISASK
-191 LYPEMGIYVPGRT
+191 LYPEMEIYVPGRT

-211 ANINKEAYSSLAN
+211 ANINKEAYGSLAN
-224 IIPGNMDE
+224 IIPENMEE
-232 GISTDDVEKKFNMD
+232 GISTDEVDKKFQMD

-291 LHSMENFLIER
+291 LHSMENFLIEHD
-302 ENDVFSK
+302 NDFFSK
-309 QELYQIKI
+309 QELHQIKM
-317 ELLMRLRQLTYEECK
+317 ELLMRLRELTYEECR

-344 RENLG
+344 KENLG
-349 KEYEP
+349 KEYDL
-354 DDYDAN
+354 DDYDVN

-392 IAVPEILND
+392 ISVPEILND
-401 ELLSEELHVKSRFI
+401 ELLSAELHVKSRFI

-433 IDGRKIELQAITRM
+433 IDGRKIELQAITKM

-464 KEIKITQFFEPASK
+464 KEIKITQFFEPSSK
-478 ECDEQEFVKMMALLN
+478 ECDEQEFIKMMTLLN

-510 LSPIEKRLKRRL
+510 LSPMEKRLKRRL

-531 KESFEDTHIFPDGS
+531 KDSFEDTHIFPDGS
-545 EQNCL
+545 EQKCK
-550 YSLDEYLKSFA
+550 YSLDEYLKNFA
-561 EYVSPKLMSASSH
+561 EYVSPKLMSVSSH

-640 NNNNNGENRNSVDD
+640 NSGENRDEEDD
-654 SAR
+654 ITR

>member
-1 MAYTIKSKEEFD
+1 MAYTIKTRQEFK
-13 QEIKQYLKENPIKES
+13 QEIKQYLKENPIEES
-28 YERGLIED
+28 YEKSLIED
-36 FESNDLTDLYK
+36 FESKDLTDLYK

-54 KKLDDDLMVK
+54 KKLDDDLLIK
-64 LKNIVSEKYLLDIN
+64 LKNIVGQDYSLN
-78 VIFSDEDAYNTIS
+78 VNIIFPDEEDSNIIS
-91 NRNIDELTNII
+91 NRNIEEITNII
-102 KNKFLEI
+102 KNKFLEM
-109 MQDSQYDINKEEIY
+109 MQDNKEDINKEELY

-131 VYPEIFLKLIKM
+131 VYPETFLKLIKT
-143 PNSDIK
+143 PKSNIK
-149 KDQEIVNKR
+149 KDQEIVKER
-158 IMETIEHWHSHNS
+158 IMKTIEHWHSHNS

-185 YILANK
+185 YISASK

-211 ANINKEAYSSLAN
+211 VNINKEAYGSLAN
-224 IIPGNMDE
+224 IIPENMEE
-232 GISTDDVEKKFNMD
+232 GISTDEVDKKFQMD

-291 LHSMENFLIER
+291 LHSMENFLIEHD
-302 ENDVFSK
+302 NDFFSK
-309 QELYQIKI
+309 QELHQIKM
-317 ELLMRLRQLTYEECK
+317 ELLMRLRELTYEECR

-344 RENLG
+344 KENLG
-349 KEYEP
+349 KEYDL
-354 DDYDAN
+354 DDYDVN

-392 IAVPEILND
+392 ISVPEILND
-401 ELLSEELHVKSRFI
+401 ELLSAELHVKSRFI

-433 IDGRKIELQAITRM
+433 IDGRKIELQAITKM

-452 KDGSSDHSKLPN
+452 KNGSSDHSKLPN
-464 KEIKITQFFEPASK
+464 KEIKITQFFEPSSK
-478 ECDEQEFVKMMALLN
+478 ECDEQEFIKMMTLLN

-510 LSPIEKRLKRRL
+510 LSPMEKRLKRRL

-531 KESFEDTHIFPDGS
+531 KDSFEDTHIFPDGS
-545 EQNCL
+545 EQKCK
-550 YSLDEYLKSFA
+550 YSLDEYLKNFA
-561 EYVSPKLMSASSH
+561 EYVSPKLMSVSSH

-640 NNNNNGENRNSVDD
+640 NSGENRDEEDD
-654 SAR
+654 ITR

>member
-1 MAYTIKSKEEFD
+1 MAYTIKTRQEFK
-13 QEIKQYLKENPIKES
+13 QEIKQYLKENPIEES
-28 YERGLIED
+28 YEKSLIED
-36 FESNDLTDLYK
+36 FESKDLTDLYK

-54 KKLDDDLMVK
+54 KKLDDDLLIK
-64 LKNIVSEKYLLDIN
+64 LKNIVGQDYSLN
-78 VIFSDEDAYNTIS
+78 VNIIFPDEEDSNIIS
-91 NRNIDELTNII
+91 NRNIEEITNII
-102 KNKFLEI
+102 KNKFLEM
-109 MQDSQYDINKEEIY
+109 MQYNKEDINKEELY

-131 VYPEIFLKLIKM
+131 VYPETFLKLIKT
-143 PNSDIK
+143 PKSNIK
-149 KDQEIVNKR
+149 KDQEIVKER
-158 IMETIEHWHSHNS
+158 IMKTIEHWHSHNS

-185 YILANK
+185 YISASK

-211 ANINKEAYSSLAN
+211 VNINKEAYGSLAN
-224 IIPGNMDE
+224 IIPENMEE
-232 GISTDDVEKKFNMD
+232 GISTDEVDKKFQMD

-291 LHSMENFLIER
+291 LHSMENFLIEHD
-302 ENDVFSK
+302 NDFFSK
-309 QELYQIKI
+309 QELHQIKM
-317 ELLMRLRQLTYEECK
+317 ELLMRLRELTYEECR

-344 RENLG
+344 KENLG
-349 KEYEP
+349 KEYDL
-354 DDYDAN
+354 DDYDVN

-392 IAVPEILND
+392 ISVPEILND
-401 ELLSEELHVKSRFI
+401 ELLSAELHVKSRFI

-433 IDGRKIELQAITRM
+433 IDGRKIELQAITKM

-452 KDGSSDHSKLPN
+452 KNGSSDHSKLPN
-464 KEIKITQFFEPASK
+464 KEIKITQFFEPSSK
-478 ECDEQEFVKMMALLN
+478 ECDEQEFIKMMTLLN

-510 LSPIEKRLKRRL
+510 LSPMEKRLKRRL

-531 KESFEDTHIFPDGS
+531 KDSFEDTHIFPDGS
-545 EQNCL
+545 VQKCK
-550 YSLDEYLKSFA
+550 YSLDEYLKNFA
-561 EYVSPKLMSASSH
+561 EYVSPKLMSVSSH

-595 EVLLKHDSTS
+595 EVLLKRDSTS

-640 NNNNNGENRNSVDD
+640 NSGENRDEEDD
-654 SAR
+654 ITR